1 MAPVYD
7 EYLLGFFT
15 RLYVA
20 SISSFLFFHS
30 EDWGVWAL
38 KSLSYQRRYAG
49 IAPPRTRA
57 RPIDNADPK
66 QRSMLATAHIDSS
79 KVPNY

>member
-1 MAPVYD
+1 MYG

-15 RLYVA
+15 RLYV
-20 SISSFLFFHS
+20 FLFFHS